1 MLQEM
6 DGEEKKHDGKNG
18 NVYDTSKM
26 TATGTTPPPANKS
39 ATLPGSPSS
48 SKSITAATTSL
59 SAGGEKRRGAM
70 HETKLQS
77 DREQQHAAAAV
88 ETTRRRMVRRNLLHD
103 LMAGVQ
109 DELLLLNDLLKVGLI
124 SLNGQTIEMIL
135 ATFVYP
141 MLLQPLL
148 LLLLPQ

>member
-1 MLQEM
+1 
-6 DGEEKKHDGKNG
+6 
-18 NVYDTSKM
+18 
-26 TATGTTPPPANKS
+26 
-39 ATLPGSPSS
+39 
-48 SKSITAATTSL
+48 
-59 SAGGEKRRGAM
+59 M

-88 ETTRRRMVRRNLLHD
+88 ETTRRRMVQRNLLHD